1 MRIYVK
7 FHDEAEKHPELKM
20 DDEARLWF
28 VKMQEG
34 DEEALTLW
42 KWFYDISIKEFERV
56 YEMLGVKFDAYTGES
71 FYNDKM
77 DAGCAGIKGQKP
89 AQGIRRRDDCGF
101 RG

>member
-77 DAGCAGIKGQKP
+77 DAVVQELKDKTCSRNPKA
-89 AQGIRRRDDCGF
+89 R
-101 RG
+101 

>member
-42 KWFYDISIKEFERV
+42 KWF
-56 YEMLGVKFDAYTGES
+56 L
-71 FYNDKM
+71 
-77 DAGCAGIKGQKP
+77 
-89 AQGIRRRDDCGF
+89 RRWQRNIACLDMG
-101 RG
+101 